1 MLSSGIQPTRA
12 NGRVCMLGISNRIAV
27 LLNLFL
33 EGKGLVLHKLPK
45 AVKQFKIGG
54 PESLRQYN
62 GMYADELLLSSNCF
76 VSRTVPLK
84 SRMD

>member
-1 MLSSGIQPTRA
+1 
-12 NGRVCMLGISNRIAV
+12 MLGFSDRIAV
-27 LLNLFL
+27 LLELFL

-45 AVKQFKIGG
+45 AVKQFKIGEL
-54 PESLRQYN
+54 ESLRQYN

-76 VSRTVPLK
+76 VARTVPLK